1 MSGEESTIALA
12 SDFGK
17 DRGRSMRGIGDKSE
31 PLLSCRPADRR
42 CVFNEI
48 TDKVILHVAN
58 VVSLLHS
65 MPADVE
71 GDVRRYM
78 VTCLQGI
85 GKGEEI
91 LDLHIAEFHRGRCLI
106 EVGIYVLIRDANRP
120 EQAAWS
126 NTGVEVVDLICRDN
140 LPLVEVQS
148 DEGEGAPMPL
158 SIQPNVDTLH
168 KTHVDV
174 EDETALLA

>member
-1 MSGEESTIALA
+1 MTYFRGSRSYPGLFLREEYTIAFA

-17 DRGRSMRGIGDKSE
+17 DSGRGVCRVGNELE

-48 TDKVILHVAN
+48 TDKVILRVAN

-71 GDVRRYM
+71 GDAGRYM

-91 LDLHIAEFHRGRCLI
+91 LDLHIAEFHRGRCII
-106 EVGIYVLIRDANRP
+106 EVDLDALRGDAYRP
-120 EQAAWS
+120 KQAA
-126 NTGVEVVDLICRDN
+126 
-140 LPLVEVQS
+140 
-148 DEGEGAPMPL
+148 
-158 SIQPNVDTLH
+158 
-168 KTHVDV
+168 
-174 EDETALLA
+174 